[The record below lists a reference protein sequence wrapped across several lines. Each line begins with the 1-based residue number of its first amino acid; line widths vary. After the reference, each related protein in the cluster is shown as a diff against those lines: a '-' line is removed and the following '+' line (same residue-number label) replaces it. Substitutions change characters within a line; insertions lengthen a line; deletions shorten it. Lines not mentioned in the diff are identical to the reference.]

1 MNRKQKQIVV
11 ENLQEAFSSAE
22 IAIIA
27 QNSGLNA
34 KQTNNLRQKVRNIEG
49 KALVAKN
56 TLTKLGIKGSQYES
70 LTILLK
76 GPTMLLYTDSDP
88 VSLAKAVVD
97 FAKDNK
103 GLELKGGAMGAKV
116 LDLATLNA
124 LAALPTLNQLRGKLI
139 GLIQAPA
146 TKVAAVISAP
156 ARNVIGVLQA
166 YSEK

>member
-1 MNRKQKQIVV
+1 MNRKQKQTVV
-11 ENLQEAFSSAE
+11 ENLQTAFSSAE
-22 IAIIA
+22 IAIVA

-34 KQTNNLRQKVRNIEG
+34 HQTGSLRQKVRSIEG

-56 TLTKLGIKGSQYES
+56 SLTKLGVKGSAYES
-70 LTILLK
+70 LTELLK

-88 VSLAKAVVD
+88 VALAKIVVD

-103 GLELKGGAMGAKV
+103 SLQLKGGAMGTKV
-116 LDLATLNA
+116 LDLQTLNA
-124 LAALPTLNQLRGKLI
+124 LAALPTLNQLRGTLI

-146 TKVAAVISAP
+146 TKIAGVLSAP